1 MESAQSIVLVLSGIM
16 TGIVLVGTLI
26 SGAIWAKM
34 GKEILAIRS
43 YVDVKSQKL
52 TDDQEVRAKVIAQ
65 LTDQI
70 RDVRDRMAAIN
81 ATLGRAK

>member
-43 YVDVKSQKL
+43 HVDVALKQMSQD
-52 TDDQEVRAKVIAQ
+52 TEARAKASKHSAEQIA
-65 LTDQI
+65 DMK
-70 RDVRDRMAAIN
+70 DRLAALS
-81 ATLGRAK
+81 ASLGRSK